1 MIPTERNMA
10 RPPLPSSPALLDHLR
25 KLADRQ
31 LYPVAGLFL
40 YGRHKAMFGFLDPI
54 PNTATLGDGTLCS
67 PTPITGIKDR
77 LSVHETA
84 EEELVHPEV
93 HRRQGGKRVANA
105 RIKEEHHAKELLS
118 TLDKIGP
125 DAEGFDTLLRELR
138 DDVLAHAEHE
148 EREEFP
154 LLRKTVDENRL
165 RAMADTVRAAEAI
178 APTHPH
184 PGVESAAA
192 NVILGPPTA
201 VMDRTRDAIRSVL
214 RQQS

>member
-1 MIPTERNMA
+1 MAQKIDVVTLLERQHEEIRRLFAKVESA
-10 RPPLPSSPALLDHLR
+10 RGERRVSAFHDLV
-25 KLADRQ
+25 KL
-31 LYPVAGLFL
+31 
-40 YGRHKAMFGFLDPI
+40 
-54 PNTATLGDGTLCS
+54 
-67 PTPITGIKDR
+67 

-93 HRRQGGKRVANA
+93 HRRRGGKRVVNA
-105 RIKEEHHAKELLS
+105 RIKEERHAKELLS

-154 LLRKTVDENRL
+154 LLRKNNDENRL

-184 PGVESAAA
+184 PGVESATA
-192 NVILGPPTA
+192 NVLLGPPTA
-201 VMDRTRDAIRSVL
+201 VMDRTRDAIRNVL
-214 RQQS
+214 RQKS